1 MHSYSLMALIEDL
14 MDSNPGLLIDD
25 EKVASTCFN
34 EDDPYWQLFKTSNA
48 GAAQTD
54 LEEQIE
60 EYQDIQAEFKRLQVK
75 VDAKTATEAD
85 LLNIVRESGEI
96 QQR

>member
-1 MHSYSLMALIEDL
+1 MRSRTSSLRNGETSKVIENLDIEAPK
-14 MDSNPGLLIDD
+14 M
-25 EKVASTCFN
+25 EK
-34 EDDPYWQLFKTSNA
+34 
-48 GAAQTD
+48 
-54 LEEQIE
+54 EQIE